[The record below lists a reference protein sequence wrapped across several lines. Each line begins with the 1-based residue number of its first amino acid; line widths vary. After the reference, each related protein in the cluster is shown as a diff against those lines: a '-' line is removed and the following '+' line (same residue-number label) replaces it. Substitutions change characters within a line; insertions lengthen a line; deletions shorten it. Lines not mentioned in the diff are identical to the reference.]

1 MQSVIVLCLTLLML
15 QQSVPIPT
23 CVVTCNSH
31 CCQRRYI
38 PLVLAWART
47 IHQLQGSTVG
57 PTEPGKPTNPMKR
70 LVVDLGSASFEK
82 TCPGVAYVAV
92 SRANT
97 MGKGDVMKSAIYFV
111 GNSFT
116 KDRLTNMTRLK
127 NGSRATK
134 PHSRRQNWISY
145 LNKHINNFKLT
156 SEYKKAELIEWCS
169 CFIQDRHELEAI
181 LFAPAQH

>member
-1 MQSVIVLCLTLLML
+1 ML

-23 CVVTCNSH
+23 CTVNCDRH
-31 CCQRRYI
+31 CCERRYI

-70 LVVDLGSASFEK
+70 LVVDLGSVSFEK

-97 MGKGDVMKSAIYFV
+97 MGKGDVMKSAIYFI

-116 KDRLTNMTRLK
+116 KDRLTNMTKLK
-127 NGSRATK
+127 NGSRFTK

-145 LNKHINNFKLT
+145 LNKHINSFKT
-156 SEYKKAELIEWCS
+156 TCKSQRTALIKWCS
-169 CFIQDRHELEAI
+169 SFVQNRQELEAI